1 LKLSGGG
8 GAGRVVALARALGR
22 SAVAARRIRSIDPSA
37 DLVLVNGLNALLAT
51 RLSRVKAPRVWL
63 AHDVITRADRLALL
77 KVGGPAVDFAI
88 AVSDAVAQPLRA
100 AGVAAAV
107 VHNGVAWPVAP
118 APEVPPA
125 GPPVVGCVALLTGWK
140 GQLVLLDAIARLPR
154 RDVVVELVG
163 GAFPSDADYVRELHE
178 RASRPDLRGR
188 VQFIGHLADPLARV
202 RTWTVSVSASID
214 PEAGPLTA
222 IESMSVGVPVVA
234 TAHGGVVEVLDG
246 AGLLVPPSDVDAL
259 AHAIDRLVNDAELHK
274 TCSEAGRRAVPE
286 QHLTILDHQQRVL
299 VLLDRALGISG
310 CRRVPDLVPAIPA
323 EGIDAESA

>member
-1 LKLSGGG
+1 
-8 GAGRVVALARALGR
+8 
-22 SAVAARRIRSIDPSA
+22 
-37 DLVLVNGLNALLAT
+37 
-51 RLSRVKAPRVWL
+51 VKAPRVWL

-88 AVSDAVAQPLRA
+88 AVSDAVAQPLRT

-107 VHNGVAWPVAP
+107 VHNGVTWPVAA

-140 GQLVLLDAIARLPR
+140 GQLVLLDAIARLRR

-163 GAFPSDADYVRELHE
+163 GAFPSDAEYVRELHE
-178 RASRPDLRGR
+178 RANRPDLRGR

-246 AGLLVPPSDVDAL
+246 AGLLVAPRDIDAL

-274 TCSEAGRRAVPE
+274 ACSEAGRRAVPE
-286 QHLTILDHQQRVL
+286 QHLTIRDHQQRVL

-310 CRRVPDLVPAIPA
+310 CRRVPDLPTPADRT
-323 EGIDAESA
+323 EGFDAESA